1 MHVSSGRWLYGFL
14 LALTT
19 TLLWGVLPIMLKEVL
34 KVMDPYTVT
43 WYRLLSAG
51 LVLLIW
57 LAAKRK
63 LPSIRALSTRNRG
76 LLVIAVLGLAF
87 NYVLYLMALNRLSAG
102 TMQLIIQTAPIM
114 LMIGSMLLFR
124 ERFGGGQAL
133 GLVVL
138 LPGFALF
145 FNQRL
150 VELMTQM
157 SSYTLGI
164 LIAIASAFS
173 WALYGLAQK
182 QLLTVWSSVSVM
194 MVIYLSCA
202 ALITPLATPTQVL
215 GLTPLQGWLL
225 LGCCLNTLV
234 AYGAFAEALAHWE
247 ASRVSATVTTTPLF
261 TFSLVAL
268 GAMLWPGVIEPEI
281 LNSLAYLGAL
291 MVVAGSALIALA
303 PSLMNSIR
311 QRRLRR
317 LAVTPPPAGS

>member
-34 KVMDPYTVT
+34 NVMDPYTVT

-51 LVLLIW
+51 LVLFAW
-57 LAAKRK
+57 LAAKRR
-63 LPSIRALSTRNRG
+63 LPSIRSLSSRNRG
-76 LLVIAVLGLAF
+76 LLVVAVLGLAF
-87 NYVLYLMALNRLSAG
+87 NYVLYMMALNRLSAG
-102 TMQLIIQTAPIM
+102 TMQLIIQTAPVM
-114 LMIGSMLLFR
+114 LMLGSMLLFR
-124 ERFGGGQAL
+124 ERFGLGQLL
-133 GLVVL
+133 GLAVL

-157 SSYTLGI
+157 SGYTVGI

-202 ALITPLATPTQVL
+202 VLIWPLTTPSQLLSLSPV
-215 GLTPLQGWLL
+215 QGWLL

-291 MVVAGSALIALA
+291 MVVSGSALIALA
-303 PSLMNSIR
+303 PSLINNLR

-317 LAVTPPPAGS
+317 LALTPPPAGS